1 MALISKDET
10 ETIVVNNLGGE
21 YVLVWSNVIR
31 DISKLEKHPGV
42 EVVRSGRHGRTR
54 WIEARIPMG
63 QWSPT
68 SGVKRQTKRVM
79 TEEQRL
85 AAGERLKK
93 AREERAR

>member
-1 MALISKDET
+1 MAAVTVPEQ
-10 ETIVVNNLGGE
+10 ETICINNMGE
-21 YVLVWSNVIR
+21 DFVRIYSCVAR
-31 DISKLEKHPGV
+31 DITKLERHPGV
-42 EVVRSGRHGRTR
+42 TIVREGRYGRTR
-54 WIEARIPMG
+54 WIEATVPMG

-93 AREERAR
+93 AREAR

>member
-1 MALISKDET
+1 MALSTSEQET
-10 ETIVVNNLGGE
+10 VVINNLGEE
-21 YVLVWSNVIR
+21 YVIIHSSVAR
-31 DISKLEKHPGV
+31 DITKLLRHPGV
-42 EVVRSGRHGRTR
+42 TIVREGRYGRTR
-54 WIEARIPMG
+54 WIEATVPMG